1 MIVTGRP
8 TTVACSTR
16 AQPRAVQKPS
26 YRGVNRYPLGK
37 QMVVDLPVRDPIL
50 RAPVRHTESSLR
62 RGVRRGG
69 HIVRGVSGRSA
80 QGVQAEPWRCP
91 PRPPK
96 LDPHFAPP
104 STSWISFSTA
114 LSMTF

>member
-37 QMVVDLPVRDPIL
+37 QMVGDLPVRDPIL
-50 RAPVRHTESSLR
+50 RAPVGHTELSLR
-62 RGVRRGG
+62 RGVGRAGPIDRSDQ
-69 HIVRGVSGRSA
+69 VKTRSA
-80 QGVQAEPWRCP
+80 QRSETPRSIRPKGTPTMRGVAVVVQP
-91 PRPPK
+91 
-96 LDPHFAPP
+96 
-104 STSWISFSTA
+104 
-114 LSMTF
+114 

>member
-37 QMVVDLPVRDPIL
+37 QMVGDLPVRDPIL
-50 RAPVRHTESSLR
+50 RAPVCHTELSLC
-62 RGVRRGG
+62 RGVRRVG
-69 HIVRGVSGRSA
+69 HIDRSGQVKTPSA
-80 QGVQAEPWRCP
+80 RRTETPTNHEWVPLAMSGHRQLYADAPCP
-91 PRPPK
+91 
-96 LDPHFAPP
+96 H
-104 STSWISFSTA
+104 
-114 LSMTF
+114 